1 MGSNILLNFVQVK
14 NLSLSANQERQ
25 TSSNTYWIKQLPEL
39 WVAISTPR
47 HGIKRD
53 NYDRR
58 EIAEIRIP
66 ILAYTFLKQ
75 NQYSQFINIDSYC
88 RSHLFRSHFDKT
100 STNNFVYRVLLSK
113 PYVKILSE
121 CWSNN
126 RFQVLRFIKS
136 LDSHISGGDMLS
148 FSLMQ
153 SSKDFVH
160 RSNFL
165 EQKVAQKNSLKFDYN
180 LQDCCC
186 CYHRQVKEAIF
197 KASFQNM
204 YSKSSYPSRKKYLT
218 QKRIITIWQSQ
229 LIHPIYATG
238 HFLYPLNFHCVQ
250 IICFTTDI
258 KTGFLL

>member
-1 MGSNILLNFVQVK
+1 M
-14 NLSLSANQERQ
+14 
-25 TSSNTYWIKQLPEL
+25 
-39 WVAISTPR
+39 
-47 HGIKRD
+47 
-53 NYDRR
+53 
-58 EIAEIRIP
+58 RIP
-66 ILAYTFLKQ
+66 TLAYTFLKQ
-75 NQYSQFINIDSYC
+75 NQYDIFIVHEFLTVIVEVIFFVLTLT
-88 RSHLFRSHFDKT
+88 RPPRIT
-100 STNNFVYRVLLSK
+100 VYRVLLSK

-126 RFQVLRFIKS
+126 RFQLLRFIKN
-136 LDSHISGGDMLS
+136 LDSHVSGGDMLS

-165 EQKVAQKNSLKFDYN
+165 EQKVAQKNSLEFDYN

-218 QKRIITIWQSQ
+218 QKCIITIWQSQ

-258 KTGFLL
+258 KTAFLL